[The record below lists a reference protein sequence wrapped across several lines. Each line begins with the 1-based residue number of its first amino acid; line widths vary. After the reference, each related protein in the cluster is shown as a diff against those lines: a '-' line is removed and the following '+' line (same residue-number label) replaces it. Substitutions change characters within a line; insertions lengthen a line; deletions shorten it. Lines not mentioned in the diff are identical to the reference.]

1 MRFSKIAA
9 GVTAFHEKFD
19 LKPVSQGGKP
29 EFKLRYD
36 RLIEEMEEIKQAKK
50 DGDKAG
56 FLDGIVDL
64 IYIAAGTL
72 YLYDQTAWFTN
83 EFEYPILLTTPC
95 GFMDRFDAEGLIVY
109 VKDTEDT
116 HCDRLAQLI
125 IHLITWCANNNWPLD
140 DAWDAVQAANMA
152 KERAKPDAS
161 NSKHKSGQDIVKPE
175 GWKAPD
181 IQAIIN
187 AHVNPAQKELF

>member
-1 MRFSKIAA
+1 MRSLTSSLLVKAVNLSSSFAN
-9 GVTAFHEKFD
+9 
-19 LKPVSQGGKP
+19 
-29 EFKLRYD
+29 D

-95 GFMDRFDAEGLIVY
+95 GFMDRFDADGLIVY

-125 IHLITWCANNNWPLD
+125 NYP
-140 DAWDAVQAANMA
+140 
-152 KERAKPDAS
+152 PDYLVCKQQLAT
-161 NSKHKSGQDIVKPE
+161 
-175 GWKAPD
+175 
-181 IQAIIN
+181 
-187 AHVNPAQKELF
+187 

>member
-9 GVTAFHEKFD
+9 GVVAFHVKFD
-19 LKPVSQGGKP
+19 LHPISLGGKP

-36 RLIEEMEEIKQAKK
+36 RLIEEMDEIEKKKKKK
-50 DGDKAG
+50 DKAE

-72 YLYDQTAWFTN
+72 YLYDQTTWFSN
-83 EFEYPILLTTPC
+83 EFDYPVNPVGPC
-95 GFMDRFDAEGLIVY
+95 SFMERFDAAGLRVY

-125 IHLITWCANNNWPLD
+125 IHLINWCAANNWPLD
-140 DAWDAVQAANMA
+140 EAWDAVQSANM
-152 KERAKPDAS
+152 KKVRAKADAS
-161 NSKHKSGQDIVKPE
+161 DSKHKSGQDIVKPE
-175 GWKAPD
+175 GWVKPD
-181 IQAIIN
+181 IKAIID
-187 AHVNPAQKELF
+187 AHNPQQMELL

>member
-9 GVTAFHEKFD
+9 GVTAFHQKFD
-19 LKPVSQGGKP
+19 LKPISEGGKP

-36 RLIEEMEEIKQAKK
+36 RLIEEMDEIEKAIKE
-50 DGDKAG
+50 GDKAE

-72 YLYDQTAWFTN
+72 YLYDQTTWFSN
-83 EFEYPILLTTPC
+83 EFEYPIHFIDPC
-95 GFMDRFDAEGLIVY
+95 SWMEKFDAKGLRVY

-125 IHLITWCANNNWPLD
+125 IHLINWCAANNWPLD
-140 DAWDAVQAANMA
+140 DAWDAVQKANMA

-175 GWKAPD
+175 GWVKPD

-187 AHVNPAQKELF
+187 AHTNPNQLELL